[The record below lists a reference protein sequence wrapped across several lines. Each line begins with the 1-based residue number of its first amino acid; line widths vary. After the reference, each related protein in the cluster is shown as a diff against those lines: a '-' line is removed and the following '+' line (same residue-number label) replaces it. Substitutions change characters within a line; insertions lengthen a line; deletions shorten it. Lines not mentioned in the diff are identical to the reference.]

1 MKPDIQAIIVG
12 AGGITSYF
20 LPAFLRTFNV
30 TDGLL
35 IDGDILEE
43 RNLDRQ
49 LFTKNYIGKNKAEA
63 LLKVNKC
70 KALKCMPSYLDGA
83 GIGQGPAEAAV
94 LWSNLVIIALVDNH
108 IARRA
113 ALELAEE
120 LSCPIIMG
128 ANELETAQAIYYN
141 HTPET
146 CPLRRYP
153 DMATDNSGSPFAC
166 QGEEAEA
173 AAPQLAMANMMAASF
188 VLDLL
193 WKWNG
198 PVNTRFKRPEAHMPI
213 EFQSTYGALETI
225 TYGQASKVTA

>member
-1 MKPDIQAIIVG
+1 
-12 AGGITSYF
+12 
-20 LPAFLRTFNV
+20 
-30 TDGLL
+30 
-35 IDGDILEE
+35 
-43 RNLDRQ
+43 
-49 LFTKNYIGKNKAEA
+49 
-63 LLKVNKC
+63 
-70 KALKCMPSYLDGA
+70 MPSYLDGA
-83 GIGQGPAEAAV
+83 GIGQDLEESFRQH
-94 LWSNLVIIALVDNH
+94 SNLVIIALVDNH

-113 ALELAEE
+113 ALELAEV
-120 LSCPIIMG
+120 LDCPIVMG
-128 ANELETAQAIYYN
+128 ANELETAQAIYYDY
-141 HTPET
+141 HTMPAT
-146 CPLRRYP
+146 NPLSRYP

-198 PVNTRFKRPEAHMPI
+198 PENTRFNRPEAHMPI